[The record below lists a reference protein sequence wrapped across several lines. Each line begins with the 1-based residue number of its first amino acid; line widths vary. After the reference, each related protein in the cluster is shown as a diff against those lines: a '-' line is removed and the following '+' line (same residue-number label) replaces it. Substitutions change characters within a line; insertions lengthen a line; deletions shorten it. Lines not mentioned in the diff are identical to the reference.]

1 MPSGPDPYLVDDEN
15 PELTEADFARM
26 RPASEVLP
34 PDLYASLV
42 ARSESLKAG
51 AVEAVVVHLDP
62 ETAARLRAEGPG
74 LEDRAG
80 EILRKAVGL

>member
-1 MPSGPDPYLVDDEN
+1 MPSVPDPYLIDDEN

-42 ARSESLKAG
+42 ARSNSLQVG
-51 AVEAVVVHLDP
+51 TIEAVVVHLDP
-62 ETAARLRAEGPG
+62 ETAAMPPRRRP
-74 LEDRAG
+74 
-80 EILRKAVGL
+80 